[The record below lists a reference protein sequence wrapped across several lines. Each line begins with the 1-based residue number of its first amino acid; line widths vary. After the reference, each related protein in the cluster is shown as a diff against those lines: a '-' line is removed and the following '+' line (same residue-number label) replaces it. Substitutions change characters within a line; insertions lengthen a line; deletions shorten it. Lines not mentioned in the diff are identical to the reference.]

1 MADQMRTDGK
11 DATTTAIGPSIV
23 IRGKL
28 KSSED
33 LVVKGRIEA
42 EISSTKALFVENSGI
57 IKANLKVQSA
67 KVSGVV
73 VGNITAEQKLE
84 IAQDGRVIGDLLA
97 PRIVLNDGAAFKG
110 NIDMQ
115 TFDAARTTTPPG
127 ATPFTPAPAPAPVA
141 SASAAAEDE
150 QESSVHEG
158 HSREERK
165 RRR

>member
-1 MADQMRTDGK
+1 MAEQGRVDHK

-28 KSSED
+28 KSAED

-97 PRIVLNDGAAFKG
+97 PSIVLNDGAAFRG

-115 TFDAARTTTPPG
+115 TFDTPRANGGVEPARGG
-127 ATPFTPAPAPAPVA
+127 APDTRLAEPAMHADGLRGEAIDEPE
-141 SASAAAEDE
+141 STREDR
-150 QESSVHEG
+150 G
-158 HSREERK
+158 K

>member
-1 MADQMRTDGK
+1 MVDQSNGK
-11 DATTTAIGPSIV
+11 DGTTTAIGPSIV

-42 EISSTKALFVENSGI
+42 EITSSKALFVENSGI
-57 IKANLKVQSA
+57 IKANLKVHSA

-84 IAQDGRVIGDLLA
+84 IAQDGRVIGDLMS

-115 TFDAARTTTPPG
+115 TFDTPRVNGPTSSYE
-127 ATPFTPAPAPAPVA
+127 APKTAAPAEFVPPPSLALGA
-141 SASAAAEDE
+141 SEETSPEP
-150 QESSVHEG
+150 S
-158 HSREERK
+158 SREDRGGK

>member
-1 MADQMRTDGK
+1 MSDQDRMDN
-11 DATTTAIGPSIV
+11 TTTAIGPSIV

-28 KSSED
+28 KSAED

-42 EISSTKALFVENSGI
+42 EISSSKALFVENSGI

-97 PRIVLNDGAAFKG
+97 PSIVLNDGAAFRG

-115 TFDAARTTTPPG
+115 TFDTPHAEKGAR
-127 ATPFTPAPAPAPVA
+127 AMAEPVA
-141 SASAAAEDE
+141 MPEVAAVGAGDE
-150 QESSVHEG
+150 GNEMHRG
-158 HSREERK
+158 NKRK
-165 RRR
+165 R

>member
-1 MADQMRTDGK
+1 MADQGK
-11 DATTTAIGPSIV
+11 DNATTTAIGPSIV

-84 IAQDGRVIGDLLA
+84 IAQDGRVIGNLLA

-115 TFDAARTTTPPG
+115 TFDTPRATGAPG
-127 ATPFTPAPAPAPVA
+127 PTVAPAPSPVA
-141 SASAAAEDE
+141 AATSEPEDSE
-150 QESSVHEG
+150 EP
-158 HSREERK
+158 SREERK
-165 RRR
+165 RKR

>member
-1 MADQMRTDGK
+1 MADQAKSDN
-11 DATTTAIGPSIV
+11 ATTTAIGPSIV

-42 EISSTKALFVENSGI
+42 EISSTKALYVENSGI

-110 NIDMQ
+110 NIDMNN
-115 TFDAARTTTPPG
+115 FDAPRA
-127 ATPFTPAPAPAPVA
+127 AAPAPSPPVVAPAPSPVA
-141 SASAAAEDE
+141 SATTDDDSD
-150 QESSVHEG
+150 SGS
-158 HSREERK
+158 SREERK
-165 RRR
+165 RKR